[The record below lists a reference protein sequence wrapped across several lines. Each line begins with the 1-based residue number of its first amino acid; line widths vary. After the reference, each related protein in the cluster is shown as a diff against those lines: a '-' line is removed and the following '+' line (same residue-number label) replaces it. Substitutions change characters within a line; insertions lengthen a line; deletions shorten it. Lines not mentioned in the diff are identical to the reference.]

1 MCTSFHSAPFLHD
14 AVLLAIIF
22 AVVVLISVC
31 TAGVGGLNKQS
42 KKPVWGENVGEIQVF
57 RNKIR
62 CTFLT
67 SPPAVHNQTLL
78 PAS

>member
-1 MCTSFHSAPFLHD
+1 MRTSFHSAPFLHD

-42 KKPVWGENVGEIQVF
+42 KKPLGFV
-57 RNKIR
+57 
-62 CTFLT
+62 
-67 SPPAVHNQTLL
+67 
-78 PAS
+78 